1 VLTTVR
7 STKRG
12 PSWTD
17 RIMYTTYTDD
27 PTQPE
32 KSNITNL
39 LYTSIPS
46 YTCSD
51 HVRPAPSWHR
61 SCYLTPVQKPV
72 VTLLLLPRPAPPT
85 PGLPPPTLQL
95 PATYAPKPYPYA
107 VLTRYAGRALDR
119 VVGLVLFVLTIVGA
133 GSAVWGTINFVAG
146 LGALSWWRTW

>member
-1 VLTTVR
+1 
-7 STKRG
+7 
-12 PSWTD
+12 
-17 RIMYTTYTDD
+17 MYTTYTDD

-51 HVRPAPSWHR
+51 HVRPPPSRHR
-61 SCYLTPVQKPV
+61 SCHLTLAQKPV

-95 PATYAPKPYPYA
+95 PYA